1 MASIRLTCLLSNG
14 YLQSFNSISWR
25 IGTHMS
31 TTEILRELPNLSQAE
46 RRAILNRLIELD
58 EDAEVLEEHRY
69 QADEAFLMLDAMEA
83 DDAETEAR

>member
-1 MASIRLTCLLSNG
+1 MGTFNFSTASPGESALT
-14 YLQSFNSISWR
+14 
-25 IGTHMS
+25 MS
-31 TTEILRELPNLSQAE
+31 TTEILRELPNLSRAE

-83 DDAETEAR
+83 DDAESDSR